1 MRNQDK
7 RLSELL
13 EAKKKYEKSKAA
25 VEELV
30 AAGIMSE
37 AEAAKVLYIYIY
49 IPHTRSYFVYYTLDD
64 GV

>member
-1 MRNQDK
+1 MHIQDK

-37 AEAAKVLYIYIY
+37 AEAAKV
-49 IPHTRSYFVYYTLDD
+49 YTYRILSII
-64 GV
+64 

>member
-1 MRNQDK
+1 MHIQDN

-37 AEAAKVLYIYIY
+37 AEAAKV
-49 IPHTRSYFVYYTLDD
+49 YTYRILSIL
-64 GV
+64 